1 MHYILCSDVFD
12 LYCYY
17 SSDLFSIKTLAI
29 VINVRFKAILS
40 NANFLLQDI
49 NLSCECVFFL
59 LESKNPVH
67 IQPKAYSAK

>member
-1 MHYILCSDVFD
+1 MHYILRSDVFC

-29 VINVRFKAILS
+29 LINVGFKAILS

-49 NLSCECVFFL
+49 NLSCEGVCFF
-59 LESKNPVH
+59 
-67 IQPKAYSAK
+67 YY